1 MKTSAAWRSFIPV
14 VAIAIALS
22 SGCKKESKEVIT
34 DHPRLSPQ
42 VKMQDV
48 VFRSSA
54 LQRDMEYRVI
64 LPATLPSDKKLPVIY
79 LLHGGGGGFRDWSN
93 YSDVAQIA
101 ERGFILAMPE
111 GNSSYYTNSAE
122 KPQDKYEDYI
132 VQDLILDVEKKFP
145 AAVGREN
152 RAIAGVSMGG
162 YGAIKIALR
171 HPELFFFSGG
181 LSPAVDVPTRPF
193 SIKRISQWRFHS
205 SIFGP
210 SGSATRRENDPF
222 ALARSVDPRN
232 APYFYFVCG
241 DQEGLLPAD
250 RNLTALLTRQHIPS
264 EFHVV
269 SGGHNWTQW
278 SASAKDMFESLEK
291 NMQRKALRSQNR

>member
-1 MKTSAAWRSFIPV
+1 MKPSATWRRFIFILIS
-14 VAIAIALS
+14 AILLP
-22 SGCKKESKEVIT
+22 SGCKKGSNGAIA
-34 DHPRLSPQ
+34 DHPRLSAQ

-48 VFRSSA
+48 VFHSSA
-54 LQRDMEYRVI
+54 LQRDMDYRVI
-64 LPATLPSDKKLPVIY
+64 LPASISAGKKLPVIY

-93 YSDVAQIA
+93 YSDLAQIA
-101 ERGFILAMPE
+101 ERGFIVVMPE
-111 GNSSYYTNSAE
+111 GNSSYYTNSAG

-132 VQDLILDVEKKFP
+132 VQDLILDVEKRFP

-171 HPELFFFSGG
+171 HPDLFFFSGG

-193 SIKRISQWRFHS
+193 SIKRISQWHFHS

-222 ALARSVDPRN
+222 ALAYSADPKI
-232 APYFYFVCG
+232 APYLYFVCG
-241 DQEGLLPAD
+241 DQEGLLPAN
-250 RNLTALLTRQHIPS
+250 RNLAALLTRQQIPS
-264 EFHVV
+264 EFHIVR
-269 SGGHNWTQW
+269 GGHNWTQW
-278 SASAKDMFESLEK
+278 SVSAKDMFESLQK
-291 NMQRKALRSQNR
+291 NMQPKSIASTK